1 MKLAWFFF
9 KMLFE
14 KSGFNKSIKAL
25 DINKLEEY
33 QRKAVDEENYRLA
46 AFLKYYIEYHR
57 NKDLLEK

>member
-1 MKLAWFFF
+1 
-9 KMLFE
+9 MLFN
-14 KSGFNKSIKAL
+14 KSGFNKSIKKL